1 MYIPD
6 WFKLIYTSVNCMC
19 VVAGHNKITFD
30 QFERLSIFINVQ
42 ELERELLSACE
53 KGDLDTVRRLSGEV
67 AVSDVRDSAGWSPLH
82 LAATLVDNIIAKVQ
96 NCQ

>member
-1 MYIPD
+1 MQ
-6 WFKLIYTSVNCMC
+6 K
-19 VVAGHNKITFD
+19 
-30 QFERLSIFINVQ
+30 
-42 ELERELLSACE
+42 LERELLSACE

-82 LAATLVDNIIAKVQ
+82 FAAMLVNNIVAEIQ